1 MGSVYIYSNLGNF
14 DTILTQI
21 FRRALSMPRKPF
33 MFSGVGVSTG
43 LLCLAT
49 LFLIEMFGPGANSS
63 SGSADLMANGAML
76 VSTGTSSILP
86 LIAKTAF
93 ATLLVPLILGAVGIV
108 RKENIYFILGSFF
121 LGLAPI
127 LIYTTGV
134 VFSSLIYFGIS
145 LSALGIYALTRTRTK

>member
-1 MGSVYIYSNLGNF
+1 
-14 DTILTQI
+14 
-21 FRRALSMPRKPF
+21 
-33 MFSGVGVSTG
+33 MFVST
-43 LLCLAT
+43 T
-49 LFLIEMFGPGANSS
+49 
-63 SGSADLMANGAML
+63 
-76 VSTGTSSILP
+76 TSSILP

-108 RKENIYFILGSFF
+108 RKENTYFILGSFF

-145 LSALGIYALTRTRTK
+145 LLTIAMYALKKTKRE

>member
-1 MGSVYIYSNLGNF
+1 
-14 DTILTQI
+14 
-21 FRRALSMPRKPF
+21 MPRKPF

-49 LFLIEMFGPGANSS
+49 LFLIEMFGPGSYSS
-63 SGSADLMANGAML
+63 SGSADLMANGTMF
-76 VSTGTSSILP
+76 VSTTTSSILP

-108 RKENIYFILGSFF
+108 RKENTYFILGSFF

-145 LSALGIYALTRTRTK
+145 LLTIAMYALKKTKRE